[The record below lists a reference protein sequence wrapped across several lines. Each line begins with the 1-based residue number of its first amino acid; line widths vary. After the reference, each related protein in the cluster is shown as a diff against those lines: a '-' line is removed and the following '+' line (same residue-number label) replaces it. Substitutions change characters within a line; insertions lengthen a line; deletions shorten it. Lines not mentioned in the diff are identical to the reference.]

1 MLEADFVQVSADQVI
16 SRCILGFSMPTILF
30 LLQYDGWV
38 SWPLFS
44 DLWHYWILPLFIEF

>member
-16 SRCILGFSMPTILF
+16 SRCILEIFYAF

-44 DLWHYWILPLFIEF
+44 DLWHLLNIAIVY